1 MHAMG
6 KKASGGKPRSGGR
19 MWPMVSFDPSAIKID
34 GPSAVHGRQL
44 WEEEAE
50 QEASPGRG
58 EMS

>member
-1 MHAMG
+1 
-6 KKASGGKPRSGGR
+6 
-19 MWPMVSFDPSAIKID
+19 MVSFDPSAIKIG